1 MRTSTFAKD
10 IWKRDMDIDIDV
22 CVWGLH
28 EQVCS
33 NSQFL
38 VVLGVTM
45 PVILLIH

>member
-10 IWKRDMDIDIDV
+10 ILKRDMDIDI

-38 VVLGVTM
+38 LVLGVTM